1 MIVKKFSMNVYDN
14 CGCDEWAA
22 AFVKTVFTHAKIG
35 AEELV
40 IYDMDDK
47 RIFIRAEVWDASLE
61 PDEYDDKPGGWVEKA
76 YTIKYYQEDEPW
88 RKFLL
93 SYVLYDDERTMV
105 AFENANGGTS
115 YHDLPTKIEYGAY
128 RIVPWWGKAK
138 CIRKKI

>member
-1 MIVKKFSMNVYDN
+1 MKKFSMNVYDN
-14 CGCDEWAA
+14 CGCDDWVA

-40 IYDMDDK
+40 IYDVDDK
-47 RIFIRAEVWDASLE
+47 RIFIRAEVWDATLE
-61 PDEYDDKPGGWVEKA
+61 PDAYDDEFGGWVEKA

-105 AFENANGGTS
+105 ARKNANGGIS
-115 YHDLPTKIEYGAY
+115 YYDSPTKIEQGAY
-128 RIVPWWGKAK
+128 RIVSWWGKAK